1 MLSKYVHE
9 TLGVV
14 TLSQSRRATRI
25 SISIRPSGEVRLS
38 YPVVV
43 STRRALGFLDS
54 KAEWIVA
61 AKAKI
66 AQRTGSTKPHTPEE
80 IEQLCAEAK
89 RVLPARTAQ
98 LAEQFGFRYQRLT
111 IRATRSKWGC
121 CTGENNLS
129 LSLFLMTL
137 PDHLRDFVIL
147 HELCHTVHHNH
158 SAEFH
163 ALLNACTGGQEK
175 ELHKELRTYKAQ

>member
-43 STRRALGFLDS
+43 STRRALAFLDS

-66 AQRTGSTKPHTPEE
+66 AQRTDSTKPHTPEE
-80 IEQLCAEAK
+80 IEQLRAEAK

-98 LAEQFGFRYQRLT
+98 LAKQFGFKYQRLT

-163 ALLNACTGGQEK
+163 ALLNACTGGREK

>member
-9 TLGVV
+9 SLGVI
-14 TLSQSRRATRI
+14 TLSQSRRATRV
-25 SISIRPSGEVRLS
+25 SISIRPSGEIRLS

-43 STRRALGFLDS
+43 STRRALAFLES

-61 AKAKI
+61 TKTKI
-66 AQRTGSTKPHTPEE
+66 AQRNGTTKQHTPEE
-80 IEQLCAEAK
+80 IEQLRAEAK
-89 RVLPARTAQ
+89 RILPARTAQ
-98 LAEQFGFRYQRLT
+98 LAAQFGFKYQQLT

-137 PDHLRDFVIL
+137 PEHLRDFVIL

-163 ALLNACTGGQEK
+163 ALLNTCTNGQER
-175 ELHKELRTYKAQ
+175 ELHKELRTHKAQ